1 MRKQSRRGVKPPRSA
16 REPERDEIVTI
27 VSRSPEETIEL
38 GRRIAHLVRPGDI
51 IALTGELGT
60 GKTCLTQGI
69 GRGLGV
75 SANQFV
81 RSASFVIANRY
92 DGVYPIW
99 HIDAYRL
106 DNPTDF
112 VALGYEDLID
122 SGCVAVIEWAEKA
135 AELLPA
141 RAVRIALEH
150 VAPTER
156 RIQIDF
162 SGLSSERRPDWQ
174 SGLEAG

>member
-1 MRKQSRRGVKPPRSA
+1 MKKPSTNGVKPPRSA
-16 REPERDEIVTI
+16 NESERDGIVTI
-27 VSRSPEETIEL
+27 VSRSPEETVEL

-75 SANQFV
+75 PAEQFV

-106 DNPTDF
+106 DNPADF
-112 VALGYEDLID
+112 VALGYEELID
-122 SGCVAVIEWAEKA
+122 SGSVAVIEWAEKA
-135 AELLPA
+135 GELLPA
-141 RAVRIALEH
+141 RAVRIALAH

-156 RIQIDF
+156 QIQIDF
-162 SGLSSERRPDWQ
+162 RSIPADRKAEWKRALSVC
-174 SGLEAG
+174 